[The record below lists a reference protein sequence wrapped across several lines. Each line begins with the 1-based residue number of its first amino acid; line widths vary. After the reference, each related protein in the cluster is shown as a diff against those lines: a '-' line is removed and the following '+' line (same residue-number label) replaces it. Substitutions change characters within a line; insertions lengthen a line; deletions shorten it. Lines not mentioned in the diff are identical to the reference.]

1 METSLPRNYWWNH
14 WVLMIEFNYL
24 SILPG
29 GHQDR
34 TFSSNLWSCP
44 GLFSHLLSSW
54 SYLVP
59 LPTPL
64 PTQLESSSE
73 QAKDIHHS
81 GDSMGFR
88 NALLGTWDKDQ
99 ICTFMIPQATCNII
113 TLQSLEGQVWA
124 ELGFFKD
131 SPPPVHIC
139 QTPGFLPMGCF
150 LGQAHPAHY
159 LGNQTLR
166 ERPGE
171 TERRTKILYHLHWAP
186 SLRMQTF
193 VPSIFQA
200 ESSRLEIRT
209 HTL

>member
-1 METSLPRNYWWNH
+1 MDYGFWWKLRYLGTINEVTGYWWLSFITSLSSLEVIRIELS
-14 WVLMIEFNYL
+14 VL
-24 SILPG
+24 
-29 GHQDR
+29 
-34 TFSSNLWSCP
+34 TWWSCP
-44 GLFSHLLSSW
+44 GLFSHLVSSW

-64 PTQLESSSE
+64 PIQLESSSE
-73 QAKDIHHS
+73 QAKDIPHS

-88 NALLGTWDKDQ
+88 NGLLGTWDKDQ

-131 SPPPVHIC
+131 SPTPVHIC
-139 QTPGFLPMGCF
+139 QTPVFLPMGCF
-150 LGQAHPAHY
+150 LDQPRPAHY

-171 TERRTKILYHLHWAP
+171 KERRTKILYHLHWAP
-186 SLRMQTF
+186 SSRM
-193 VPSIFQA
+193 
-200 ESSRLEIRT
+200 
-209 HTL
+209 